1 MIDGG
6 NLVAEEDVMTKLPA
20 IKTRF
25 NFEGSLKC
33 MYFASRNG
41 ATWRNYLRPH
51 GSKFRHLSQ
60 VVSVLARICRN
71 SANVLK
77 VSQLSSHLSTLFDSL
92 RLSN

>member
-33 MYFASRNG
+33 I
-41 ATWRNYLRPH
+41 LRLGMEQLGEIICDLMALSFTICH
-51 GSKFRHLSQ
+51 KLSQ
-60 VVSVLARICRN
+60 C
-71 SANVLK
+71 
-77 VSQLSSHLSTLFDSL
+77 
-92 RLSN
+92 